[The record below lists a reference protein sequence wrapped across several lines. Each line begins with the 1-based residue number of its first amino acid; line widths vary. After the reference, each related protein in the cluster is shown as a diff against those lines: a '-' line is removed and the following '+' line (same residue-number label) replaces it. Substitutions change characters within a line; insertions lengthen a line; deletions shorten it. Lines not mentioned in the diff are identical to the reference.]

1 MKVVKP
7 NIFVSSMLASTT
19 AVESVAAWSS
29 VTTYALDAGARTGNR
44 IYQSLIAS
52 NLNFPPAANI
62 TRWVDVGPDNTTA
75 AFDGQVSTSSTGAS
89 SLAFTL
95 NTGIVD
101 TVALVNVA
109 ASSIAV
115 TVRDGPGGT
124 IIFAET
130 AGMDGST
137 VTDWYQYFFFDP
149 LLVRTQV
156 LFDNIP
162 PFASANVQ
170 IEITGG
176 GAVSVG
182 HIAFGRSAD
191 IGGTNYG
198 ATAGI
203 TDYST
208 KTTDAFG
215 VATFVRR
222 AFSKRMT
229 ARLNIDNLQ
238 LNRVQRL
245 LYDLRATPCV
255 WIGADDGRYDEP
267 LTVFGYYRDFS
278 TDVAYSVMSLCSL
291 EIEGL
296 A

>member
-7 NIFVSSMLASTT
+7 TAFLPAMLVATN
-19 AVESVAAWSS
+19 AIEIVAAWSAG
-29 VTTYALDAGARTGNR
+29 TTYAVDVQARTGGR
-44 IYQSLIAS
+44 IYQSRTGG
-52 NLNFPPAANI
+52 NLNFPPASNPLKWA
-62 TRWVDVGPDNTTA
+62 DVGPDNTSA
-75 AFDGQVSTSSTGAS
+75 AFDDQVSTSATGAT
-89 SLAFTL
+89 SLTYTL
-95 NTGIVD
+95 ATGIID
-101 TVALVNVA
+101 ALALINVA
-109 ASSIAV
+109 ATTARLV
-115 TVRDGPGGT
+115 VRDGPGGAV
-124 IIFAET
+124 FFDES

-137 VTDWYQYFFFDP
+137 VTDWYQYFFSDP
-149 LLVRTQV
+149 LLQRTQIV
-156 LFDNIP
+156 FDGIP
-162 PFASANVQ
+162 PFGSSSAT
-170 IEITGG
+170 ITITGT

-182 HIAFGRSAD
+182 HIAFGRVAELGD
-191 IGGTNYG
+191 AAYG

-215 VATFVRR
+215 VITFVRR

-229 ARLNIDNLQ
+229 ARLTINNLQ
-238 LNRVQRL
+238 LNRIQRL

-255 WIGADDGRYDEP
+255 WIGADDPQFDEP

-278 TDVAYSVMSLCSL
+278 TDIAYPTTSYCSL